1 MSCKNI
7 FVYDIFS
14 WVLYILSD
22 GRDAL
27 SLLGSMPRKHKT
39 TNRSVLIQLP
49 SCNLSIY
56 TLFSIRPFQSYIHF
70 CFVALDFG
78 LLTIFTCFSK
88 LDLWCADFAGT
99 LHFNLSLL
107 GWILEASIF
116 CSDFFLSKL
125 RLRHIGAI
133 ARKEFALQVS
143 SRVFV
148 CMAWKNRA

>member
-1 MSCKNI
+1 MT
-7 FVYDIFS
+7 IFS

-27 SLLGSMPRKHKT
+27 SLLESMPRKHKT

-49 SCNLSIY
+49 NCNLSIY
-56 TLFSIRPFQSYIHF
+56 TLFSIRPFQSYIHS

-78 LLTIFTCFSK
+78 LLTIFDLYLHFFQIGPLMCRFCGNRALQLIFAK
-88 LDLWCADFAGT
+88 LNLGGVNFLFIADFV
-99 LHFNLSLL
+99 
-107 GWILEASIF
+107 
-116 CSDFFLSKL
+116 LSKL
-125 RLRHIGAI
+125 HLRHVGAI